1 MNNIELNV
9 ELGKNS
15 YPIFIGKNLLSNIGE
30 KIKSFTDLN
39 YAIIITDKNVEEIHL
54 PIVKKSLEDNGINP
68 RLHIIDGGENSKSLK
83 TYSKLI
89 EDILEQGIE
98 RKTTLIALGGGVV
111 GDLGGFVASSL
122 LRGIKFIQIP
132 TTLLS
137 QVDSSIGGKTGI
149 NSNYGKNLIGAFYQP
164 SMVISDIDVLK
175 TLPSRELSAGLAE
188 VIKYGLIK
196 DRKFF
201 DYLNT
206 IIDDIQDDDF
216 IEIIKKSCKIKV
228 DLVSKDEKEKGVRAL
243 LNLGHTF
250 GHAIEKYC
258 NYDGTILHGEA
269 ISIGMVLA
277 YRVGVI
283 KKTANNQDLEQVIR
297 IFKLAKLPTKLSDLD
312 INFDKNKLLE
322 YMYKDKKVENGQLK
336 LVLPNGIGDA
346 YATTDFNVND
356 IQFIWENA

>member
-1 MNNIELNV
+1 MNNIELSV

-15 YPIFIGKNLLSNIGE
+15 YPVFIGKNLLSNIGE

-68 RLHIIDGGENSKSLK
+68 RLHIIDGGENSKSLE

-149 NSNYGKNLIGAFYQP
+149 NSDYGKNLIGAFYQP

-206 IIDDIQDDDF
+206 VIDDIQDDDF
-216 IEIIKKSCKIKV
+216 IEIIKTSCKIKA

-283 KKTANNQDLEQVIR
+283 KKTANDQDLEQVIQ
-297 IFKLAKLPTKLSDLD
+297 IFKLAKLPTKLSDLG

-322 YMYKDKKVENGQLK
+322 YMYKDKKVENGKLK
-336 LVLPNGIGDA
+336 LVLPNNIGDA
-346 YATTDFNVND
+346 YTTSDFNVND

>member
-1 MNNIELNV
+1 MNNIELSV

-201 DYLNT
+201 DYFNT

>member
-68 RLHIIDGGENSKSLK
+68 RLHIIDGGENSKSLE

-149 NSNYGKNLIGAFYQP
+149 NSDYGKNLIGAFYQP

-201 DYLNT
+201 DYLNKV
-206 IIDDIQDDDF
+206 IDDIQDDDF
-216 IEIIKKSCKIKV
+216 IEIIKTSCKVKV

-258 NYDGTILHGEA
+258 NYDGKILHGEA

-283 KKTANNQDLEQVIR
+283 KKTASDRDLEQVIR

-322 YMYKDKKVENGQLK
+322 YMYKDKKVENGKLK

>member
-68 RLHIIDGGENSKSLK
+68 RLHIIDGGENSKSLE

-111 GDLGGFVASSL
+111 GDLGGFIASSL

-149 NSNYGKNLIGAFYQP
+149 NSDYGKNLIGAFYQP

-201 DYLNT
+201 DYLNKV
-206 IIDDIQDDDF
+206 IDDIQDDDF
-216 IEIIKKSCKIKV
+216 IEIIKTSCKVKV
-228 DLVSKDEKEKGVRAL
+228 DLVSKDDKE
-243 LNLGHTF
+243 
-250 GHAIEKYC
+250 
-258 NYDGTILHGEA
+258 
-269 ISIGMVLA
+269 
-277 YRVGVI
+277 
-283 KKTANNQDLEQVIR
+283 
-297 IFKLAKLPTKLSDLD
+297 
-312 INFDKNKLLE
+312 
-322 YMYKDKKVENGQLK
+322 
-336 LVLPNGIGDA
+336 
-346 YATTDFNVND
+346 
-356 IQFIWENA
+356 